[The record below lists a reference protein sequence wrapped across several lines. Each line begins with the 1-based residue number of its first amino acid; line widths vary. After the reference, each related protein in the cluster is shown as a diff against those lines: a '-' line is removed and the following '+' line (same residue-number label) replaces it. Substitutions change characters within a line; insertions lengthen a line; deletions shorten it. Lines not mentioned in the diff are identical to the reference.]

1 MQKQHVADRDQKLL
15 DCRQSLAILT
25 DRYSALKA
33 ASSKTISLLS
43 NRILAL
49 QDESDQASRGH
60 AAELETVTRRLES
73 EWQTQFLQAA
83 IDHQQEIRSAQA
95 QASAMSARIDSLQ
108 VDLQTAARDKAAA
121 ARDKAALEY
130 ALAEANHELQQRVSY
145 ATPCARAA
153 FLRQAFFCNILNMYE
168 KLLGNV
174 GQVLMKGSSPR

>member
-1 MQKQHVADRDQKLL
+1 MPFSQMQKQHVADRDQKLL

-49 QDESDQASRGH
+49 QDDSDQASRGH
-60 AAELETVTRRLES
+60 AAELETITRRLES

-108 VDLQTAARDKAAA
+108 VDLQTAARDKAA
-121 ARDKAALEY
+121 LEY

-153 FLRQAFFCNILNMYE
+153 FLRQAFFF
-168 KLLGNV
+168 V
-174 GQVLMKGSSPR
+174 TF

>member
-1 MQKQHVADRDQKLL
+1 MQKQQVEDRDQKLVE
-15 DCRQSLAILT
+15 CRHSLAILS

-33 ASSKTISLLS
+33 ASSKTISHLS

-49 QDESDQASRGH
+49 QDESDQALRNH

-108 VDLQTAARDKAAA
+108 FDLQTAV
-121 ARDKAALEY
+121 RDKAALEI
-130 ALAEANHELQQRVSY
+130 ALAEASHELQQRVSY
-145 ATPCARAA
+145 ATPCPRCIFEAA
-153 FLRQAFFCNILNMYE
+153 LFVTL
-168 KLLGNV
+168 
-174 GQVLMKGSSPR
+174 